1 MGPGWVAAVCCGCA
15 GLPAWPAE
23 GEPTMPWVREAIEWR
38 LRRGLD
44 DCGEAAPAVDAW
56 TLAWLARAPDVHV
69 DISTAE
75 WPFLAVEPTLLPVLA
90 QTLTLHAL
98 DGRDVRNLSAEDRRD
113 AVRCV
118 TRVARR
124 TSGLMTPELR
134 EAFRASR

>member
-1 MGPGWVAAVCCGCA
+1 
-15 GLPAWPAE
+15 
-23 GEPTMPWVREAIEWR
+23 
-38 LRRGLD
+38 
-44 DCGEAAPAVDAW
+44 
-56 TLAWLARAPDVHV
+56 V

-134 EAFRASR
+134 GAFRASR